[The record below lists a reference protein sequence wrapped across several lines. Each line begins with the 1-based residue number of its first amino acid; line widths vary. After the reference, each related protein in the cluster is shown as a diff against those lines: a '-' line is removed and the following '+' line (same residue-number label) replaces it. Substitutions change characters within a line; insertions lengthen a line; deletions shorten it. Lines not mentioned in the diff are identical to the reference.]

1 MAVFITGGHGHIGSW
16 AAKYLIGEGE
26 DVILFDTNPVVPD
39 CLKPVAD
46 KLRFI
51 QGSVMDFPQMAD
63 VFQRYRDDIDGII
76 HTVGVMGE
84 LVLENPHG
92 NVNLNIAGTHNV
104 LEIARQFEIPKV
116 VYTSTG
122 AVYGEVSGII
132 AEDAAPV
139 NPSDLYG
146 ATKAS
151 CEFLGRQYAQTFGF
165 DFRIA
170 RVYFCYGAGK
180 LPSRFI
186 RLYRL
191 AFGALEGLSGLE
203 MDRGADQQ
211 LDFVYVE
218 DAGRGTALLYQAE
231 NPPAQHL
238 QYRHRGPYHRG
249 PHRRTGPALFALR
262 CYRDAGAGRPDETLR
277 GAGHHPCQGRTGIR
291 TPVRRGGRHSPLRGL
306 DAGAG
311 VSAITAALV
320 TPFRNAPQQQRSK
333 RLRFPPC
340 GALFRHRPA
349 IAS

>member
-16 AAKYLIGEGE
+16 AARYLAENGEE
-26 DVILFDTNPVVPD
+26 VILFDTNPVVPD
-39 CLKPVAD
+39 CLEPVAGNM
-46 KLRFI
+46 RFI
-51 QGSVMDFPQMAD
+51 QGSVLDFPQLSD
-63 VFQRYRDDIDGII
+63 VFRRYRDDIDGII

-92 NVNLNIAGTHNV
+92 NINLNIAGTHNV

-218 DAGRGTALLYQAE
+218 DAGRGTALLYQADD
-231 NPPAQHL
+231 PPHRIYNIATGVPTTVGRIAELAQHYSPFDVAVTL
-238 QYRHRGPYHRG
+238 GQG
-249 PHRRTGPALFALR
+249 ALMKRCEALDITR
-262 CYRDAGAGRPDETLR
+262 AREELGFEPRYDVEA
-277 GAGHHPCQGRTGIR
+277 GIR
-291 TPVRRGGRHSPLRGL
+291 KYAAWMQAQGFQPSSPP
-306 DAGAG
+306 
-311 VSAITAALV
+311 S
-320 TPFRNAPQQQRSK
+320 
-333 RLRFPPC
+333 
-340 GALFRHRPA
+340 
-349 IAS
+349 